1 MTIAVCAVASAQEEP
16 ESVFER
22 VNWQLGPAAASL
34 GDKAEITLPEEY
46 LFADGNDTRLLM
58 EAMQNPTSGAELGF
72 VAPRDLAWFV
82 VFEFSDIGY
91 VRDDEKHELDADE
104 IMASLRA
111 GNEAGNKERR
121 KRGWPEFRLVGW
133 EIAPRYNETT
143 NNLEWATRGES
154 EGHQVINYNTRLLG
168 REGVMMVTLVTGP
181 EEFLS
186 VLPDYRNLI
195 GGFTYKP
202 GRRYAEYRPGDKAAK
217 VGLSALVV
225 GGATAAAVK
234 TGAFKW
240 LWKLLVLAFVA
251 AGGLVKKLF
260 SGKART

>member
-1 MTIAVCAVASAQEEP
+1 MKVA
-16 ESVFER
+16 
-22 VNWQLGPAAASL
+22 
-34 GDKAEITLPEEY
+34 
-46 LFADGNDTRLLM
+46 
-58 EAMQNPTSGAELGF
+58 
-72 VAPRDLAWFV
+72 
-82 VFEFSDIGY
+82 
-91 VRDDEKHELDADE
+91 
-104 IMASLRA
+104 
-111 GNEAGNKERR
+111 
-121 KRGWPEFRLVGW
+121 LV
-133 EIAPRYNETT
+133 I
-143 NNLEWATRGES
+143 
-154 EGHQVINYNTRLLG
+154 INYNTRLLG